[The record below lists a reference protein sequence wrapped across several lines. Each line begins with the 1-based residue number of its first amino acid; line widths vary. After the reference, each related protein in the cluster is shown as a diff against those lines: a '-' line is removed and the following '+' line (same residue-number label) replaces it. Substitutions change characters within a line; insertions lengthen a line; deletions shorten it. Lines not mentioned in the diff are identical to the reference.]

1 MIESNIANPGKPVI
15 TGGLPVARLTSSE
28 LVQIMVRDCLA
39 ARNNDQVPRLIFS
52 ANGHSIS
59 LAGRNPEFRK
69 VMRTADIIH
78 PDGMSVVFASRLF
91 SGNPLPER
99 IATTDFFHLAA
110 KSGETS
116 GLRFYFLGGREEVNE
131 KAYTRAKNLY
141 PEIRWV
147 GRHHGFFEEH
157 EEDKLC
163 EIIRAARPDVLWV
176 GLGRPQQ
183 EIFSVRNREQLTGIG
198 WIKTC
203 GGLFDF
209 LAGNIS
215 RAPDW
220 MQRTG
225 LEWVWRIFQEPGR
238 LFWRYFF
245 TNIHA
250 LWCLVFYSRADE

>member
-1 MIESNIANPGKPVI
+1 MTESNIANPSKPVI

-28 LVQIMVRDCLA
+28 LAQLMVRDCLA
-39 ARNNDQVPRLIFS
+39 ARNKEQVPRLVFS

-59 LAGRNPEFRK
+59 LAGGNPEFRK
-69 VMRTADIIH
+69 VMQTADIIH
-78 PDGMSVVFASRLF
+78 ADGMSVVFASRLF
-91 SGNPLPER
+91 SEKPLPER

-110 KSGETS
+110 KSGETN

-131 KAYTRAKNLY
+131 KAYARAKNLY
-141 PEIRWV
+141 PKIRWV

-157 EEDKLC
+157 EEDNLC
-163 EIIRAARPDVLWV
+163 KIIRAARPDVLWV
-176 GLGRPQQ
+176 GLGRPKQ
-183 EIFSVRNREQLTGIG
+183 EIFSVRNREQLAGIG

-209 LAGNIS
+209 LAGDKS
-215 RAPDW
+215 RAPNW

-225 LEWVWRIFQEPGR
+225 LEWVWRIILEPGR
-238 LFWRYFF
+238 LFRRYFI

-250 LWCLVFYSRADE
+250 LWCLVFHSRADE